1 MKRKLFLT
9 VLLVSLCALRL
20 PAIDRGLGN
29 PRSVYIPKGTVSLS
43 LAGGYNSWKA
53 TGEDLDKGV
62 ILAGLIDEVNGDVS
76 LIKASAGAS
85 WFFADNWSLGMRFGF
100 AHEDIDVNNLALLSL
115 INLNNKH
122 IRRETYTGALA
133 VRNYM
138 PLFDS
143 KIFALFFEGR
153 LTGSFGYGK
162 NYAETARGKEGRY
175 SDLYSAKFGIY
186 PGISAFA
193 TDRISFEVSLPILEG
208 GFEWDKQIKGQAHD
222 SALSRRF
229 VQFKPGLTGI
239 NAGIVYHF

>member
-1 MKRKLFLT
+1 MKRKVFLA

-43 LAGGYNSWKA
+43 LAGGYNSWEA

-115 INLNNKH
+115 INLSNKH

-143 KIFALFFEGR
+143 KILALFFEGR

-162 NYAETARGKEGRY
+162 NYAETDRGKEGRY
-175 SDLYSAKFGIY
+175 SDLYSAKLGLY
-186 PGISAFA
+186 PGISVFA
-193 TDRISFEVSLPILEG
+193 TDRVSFEFSLPILEG

-229 VQFKPGLTGI
+229 IQFKPGLTGI
-239 NAGIVYHF
+239 SAGIVFHF